1 VLGKLQFFNTILEG
15 REGKLKM
22 IFALYLKMG
31 GGKDNRNFVYTLGTL
46 SKVIEPLSFWT
57 SSFTIA
63 NPNPFPLLLRDKS
76 HCYIL

>member
-1 VLGKLQFFNTILEG
+1 
-15 REGKLKM
+15 M

-76 HCYIL
+76 H